1 MMDMTLLLDQ
11 GGTVSSHSVTGAWI
25 VVMPVTVERYAEI
38 ARVAIQFCPGAVP
51 AGDAFAVSRGL
62 SRRVRRAENSGRRR
76 GRISGR
82 NAGRF
87 PDGSEG
93 SPRLRTGRRAAAGE
107 GLWDEYRREI
117 SVLRNFRE
125 HIANL
130 EQIVYGAAHRHCRKR
145 GGHIRCRSRDSRP

>member
-51 AGDAFAVSRGL
+51 DRDAFAVSRGI
-62 SRRVRRAENSGRRR
+62 SRRAGERKIPAGGTAES
-76 GRISGR
+76 
-82 NAGRF
+82 AAECV
-87 PDGSEG
+87 PVLDGTGG
-93 SPRLRTGRRAAAGE
+93 SPRLRNGSPRAARE
-107 GLWDEYRREI
+107 GLWDEYCRQI

-125 HIANL
+125 HIANR
-130 EQIVYGAAHRHCRKR
+130 EQIVYDAAHRHCRKR